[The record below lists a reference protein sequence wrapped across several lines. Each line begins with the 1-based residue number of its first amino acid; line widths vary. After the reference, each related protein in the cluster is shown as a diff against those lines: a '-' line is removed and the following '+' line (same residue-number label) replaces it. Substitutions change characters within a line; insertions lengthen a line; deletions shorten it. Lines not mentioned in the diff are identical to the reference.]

1 MNRTD
6 EFVINF
12 PEPVR
17 KTWLNNFAVRLNTT
31 QLELEGNVLYS
42 STKEK
47 TKSGL
52 AGSNYDKIT
61 PALALSWQPLRDMP
75 VRIRMFYKNVFRNP
89 TFNDLYYTYV
99 GNNNLRPEFA
109 KQYNVGITW
118 QQNTNGI
125 IQVIEMTTDAY
136 QNIVTDKIVA
146 VPRQNLFQWS
156 MQNIGKVKIIGMDVG
171 VKIRSRNIGQLQSN
185 LICNYTFQNA
195 ADVTDKSSSLYN
207 NQIPYTPKKSGSIS
221 LHLSYNNFSFNYNVL
236 VSGIRYK
243 TGENNIYNQVDS
255 YTINDISFSYSNIIK
270 NVQYALKVELNNLV
284 NRQYEVIQY
293 YPMPGRNYR
302 IGIIL
307 NNK

>member
-1 MNRTD
+1 
-6 EFVINF
+6 
-12 PEPVR
+12 
-17 KTWLNNFAVRLNTT
+17 
-31 QLELEGNVLYS
+31 
-42 STKEK
+42 
-47 TKSGL
+47 
-52 AGSNYDKIT
+52 
-61 PALALSWQPLRDMP
+61 
-75 VRIRMFYKNVFRNP
+75 
-89 TFNDLYYTYV
+89 
-99 GNNNLRPEFA
+99 
-109 KQYNVGITW
+109 
-118 QQNTNGI
+118 
-125 IQVIEMTTDAY
+125 MTTDAY

-171 VKIRSRNIGQLQSN
+171 VKIRSRNIGQLQTN

-243 TGENNIYNQVDS
+243 TGENNIYNLVDS
-255 YTINDISFSYSNIIK
+255 YTINDVSFSYSNIIK